1 MPSLFIT
8 KESRGIDEKDY
19 DLIVVGADPV
29 GRMVT
34 SACAGII
41 KSIWWYWLPGC

>member
-19 DLIVVGADPV
+19 DLIVVGADPT
-29 GRMVT
+29 GLMAT
-34 SACAGII
+34 NACTE
-41 KSIWWYWLPGC
+41 